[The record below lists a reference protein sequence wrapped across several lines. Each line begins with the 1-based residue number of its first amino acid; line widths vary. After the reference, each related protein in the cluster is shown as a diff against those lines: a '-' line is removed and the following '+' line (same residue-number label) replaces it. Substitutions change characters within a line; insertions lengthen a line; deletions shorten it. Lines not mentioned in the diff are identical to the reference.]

1 MQEIDADRRAAL
13 LRGRTPPPLP
23 DEPEEKDSGGR
34 KDRDGHAHGSKRRK
48 LAGEDDTDME
58 LRLAAATTTPN
69 QDKNGDART
78 LKLRN
83 TNIDA
88 PLTDHAG
95 HIDLFPVDAK
105 EAIKREKNAEV
116 EREKRKKERALEDQY
131 TMRFSNA
138 AGRDGLAQPWY
149 AAQQTPS
156 RQPEEPAAARDY
168 PSIEEKNVWG
178 NEDPRRKERAKARLT
193 ADDPLILLRKGEAQ
207 LAKYSEAKKKL
218 RAERD
223 RELKELKVAQECE
236 EKNSKHHKRR
246 RGDEDGLHSFPA
258 DKAGRGVERVESS
271 KHRHHRRGSRS
282 RSRDRAAHKSSHRH
296 GREHSRDRASYKSS
310 RRHEERSRDRA
321 DKSSRRHGRDES
333 RDRSARNSSHR
344 HEQERH
350 RNHSQDREHHRS
362 YSHDRDRRSSHS
374 HSSRRRVHGDNHGD
388 GQRY

>member
-23 DEPEEKDSGGR
+23 TEPEQKDSGSR

-88 PLTDHAG
+88 PLTDQAG

-105 EAIKREKNAEV
+105 EAVKREKNAEV

-156 RQPEEPAAARDY
+156 QPPEGPTAAQDY
-168 PSIEEKNVWG
+168 PSIENKNVWG
-178 NEDPRRKERAKARLT
+178 NEDPRRKERAKARVM
-193 ADDPLILLRKGEAQ
+193 ADDPLILLRQGEAQ
-207 LAKYSEAKKKL
+207 LAKYNEAKKKL

-223 RELKELKVAQECE
+223 RELKELKAAQERE
-236 EKNSKHHKRR
+236 EKSSKHHKRK

-271 KHRHHRRGSRS
+271 KHRHHRRESRS

-296 GREHSRDRASYKSS
+296 GREHSRDKASYKSS
-310 RRHEERSRDRA
+310 RRHEERSRDRV
-321 DKSSRRHGRDES
+321 DKSSRRHAQDES
-333 RDRSARNSSHR
+333 RGRSARNSSHR
-344 HEQERH
+344 HERER
-350 RNHSQDREHHRS
+350 RRDYSRDRE
-362 YSHDRDRRSSHS
+362 RRSSHS
-374 HSSRRRVHGDNHGD
+374 HSSHQRAHGEKHGD